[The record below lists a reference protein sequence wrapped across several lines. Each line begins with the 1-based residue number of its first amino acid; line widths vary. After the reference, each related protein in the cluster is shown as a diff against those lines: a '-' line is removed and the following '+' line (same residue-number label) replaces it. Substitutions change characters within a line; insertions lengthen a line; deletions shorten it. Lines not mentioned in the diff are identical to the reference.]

1 MKILIYLLQKHFKMR
16 AYFLNISEEERKSI
30 QEKQRSIYDGYQ
42 TMEPKMAKETP
53 LKVENLALDEM
64 GITVNNKGKVSEY
77 KHTGIN
83 KPMKE
88 NCKECGEIYEGEVCE
103 CGGDMSE
110 GVCNECGNSLGMM
123 DESEDVEMNET
134 NVEGCKTVKEVIKQQ
149 GGKMTDLD
157 KDLIKRYNCESINES
172 RVNQY

>member
-1 MKILIYLLQKHFKMR
+1 MR

-53 LKVENLALDEM
+53 LTVEDLALDKE

-83 KPMKE
+83 KPIKKVCKNCGTEMKE
-88 NCKECGEIYEGEVCE
+88 GEMCEICEMKSVMNEGKTCEKCGKELAEGKMCE
-103 CGGDMSE
+103 CAE
-110 GVCNECGNSLGMM
+110 GMKYSMEEIE
-123 DESEDVEMNET
+123 ES
-134 NVEGCKTVKEVIKQQ
+134 IK
-149 GGKMTDLD
+149 
-157 KDLIKRYNCESINES
+157 IKSKKGQVYNQINES
-172 RVNQY
+172 LDWFRKFNKYL

>member
-1 MKILIYLLQKHFKMR
+1 MR

-53 LKVENLALDEM
+53 LTVEDLALDKE

-83 KPMKE
+83 KPIEKTC
-88 NCKECGEIYEGEVCE
+88 NECGKVYEGEVCE
-103 CGGDMSE
+103 CGPGMYENKSE
-110 GVCNECGNSLGMM
+110 VCEMCGGEMKEGKMCECGGAGMKYSM
-123 DESEDVEMNET
+123 EEIEESIT
-134 NVEGCKTVKEVIKQQ
+134 IKSKKGQV
-149 GGKMTDLD
+149 
-157 KDLIKRYNCESINES
+157 YNQINES
-172 RVNQY
+172 LDWFRKFNKYL